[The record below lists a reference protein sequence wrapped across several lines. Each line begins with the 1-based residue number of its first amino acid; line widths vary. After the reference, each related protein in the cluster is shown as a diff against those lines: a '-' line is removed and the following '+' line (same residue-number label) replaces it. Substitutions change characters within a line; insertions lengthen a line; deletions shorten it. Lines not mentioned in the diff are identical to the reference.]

1 MRFSE
6 VLMEY
11 IMGIQEVTGERP
23 DEIYL
28 DKGLCRLLDVEVC
41 TGDGNVVVFYGV
53 KIIQV
58 KERD

>member
-1 MRFSE
+1 
-6 VLMEY
+6 
-11 IMGIQEVTGERP
+11 MGIQEVTGERP